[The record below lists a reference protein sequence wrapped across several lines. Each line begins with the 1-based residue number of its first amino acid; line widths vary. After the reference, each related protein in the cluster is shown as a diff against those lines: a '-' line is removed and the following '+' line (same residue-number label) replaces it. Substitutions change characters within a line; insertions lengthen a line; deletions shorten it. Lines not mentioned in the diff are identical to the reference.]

1 MTGWPQGG
9 SHSPSH
15 PCRCWCETQA
25 DKRGAITAPQPF
37 LPLAVI
43 TSTKVGSSMA
53 KASVAG
59 EQGGHPEAHRLS
71 SLWLFVLLPPLWLLQ
86 EVITL

>member
-1 MTGWPQGG
+1 
-9 SHSPSH
+9 
-15 PCRCWCETQA
+15 
-25 DKRGAITAPQPF
+25 
-37 LPLAVI
+37 
-43 TSTKVGSSMA
+43 MA